1 MVVIL
6 LGCVAALAAFVVKR
20 ANHDLANTV
29 LPGLK
34 HEDSVVVP
42 TERTS
47 RAAVAC
53 RWLDILAPEESTVV
67 KNSGLMVEKTRHVA
81 CGLHRFEYMSYTTR
95 KGQFLLR
102 QPSPNLLTRLGASHV
117 ESATATT
124 IGR

>member
-6 LGCVAALAAFVVKR
+6 LGCVAALAASSIVVKR

-47 RAAVAC
+47 RAAVVC

-67 KNSGLMVEKTRHVA
+67 KKSGLMVDNA
-81 CGLHRFEYMSYTTR
+81 LCGTIYFEYMSYTTR
-95 KGQFLLR
+95 KGQYFASDSHYLICVGGLL
-102 QPSPNLLTRLGASHV
+102 V
-117 ESATATT
+117 
-124 IGR
+124 